1 MERSGDV
8 VSVDVAQAVADF
20 AAGRARGEHFPAA
33 WHDRLSLDDAYRIQL
48 ALVRQEAAADPTR
61 RRVGWKVGLTAVA
74 IQQQF
79 GVHEPVFG
87 CLLAEGRVASGH
99 VFGGD
104 LIQPGFENEICVAL
118 DRDIAPGATM
128 DDVAAAIG
136 TVYPALEIIETRGDL
151 TSHLALALADNAQQ
165 KAFVLGAPVS
175 PRGLDL
181 AAVTARVRINDVE
194 VATGRGDAVLGH
206 PYESVAWLARKLA
219 DFGERLG
226 AGDLVMT
233 GSFTRQ
239 FPLARGDRVETVLE
253 GVGAVSARVA

>member
-1 MERSGDV
+1 MDTSALE
-8 VSVDVAQAVADF
+8 QAVADF
-20 AAGRARGEHFPAA
+20 AAAAARGEHFPAA
-33 WHDRLSLDDAYRIQL
+33 WHDRLSLDDAFRIQL
-48 ALVRQEAAADPTR
+48 ALVQRATAADPAR
-61 RRVGWKVGLTAVA
+61 PRIGWKVGLTAVA

-118 DRDIAPGATM
+118 DRDVAPGA
-128 DDVAAAIG
+128 DLDAVAAAIG
-136 TVYPALEIIETRGDL
+136 TIYPAIEIIETRGDF
-151 TSHLALALADNAQQ
+151 TRQLALALADNAQQ
-165 KAFVLGAPVS
+165 TAFVLGPAVS

-181 AAVTARVRINDVE
+181 ATVTARVRINDAE

-206 PYESVAWLARKLA
+206 PYQSVAWLARKLA
-219 DFGERLG
+219 DFGERLR

-239 FPLARGDRVETVLE
+239 FPLARGDRVETVFE
-253 GVGAVSARVA
+253 GVGSVSARVA